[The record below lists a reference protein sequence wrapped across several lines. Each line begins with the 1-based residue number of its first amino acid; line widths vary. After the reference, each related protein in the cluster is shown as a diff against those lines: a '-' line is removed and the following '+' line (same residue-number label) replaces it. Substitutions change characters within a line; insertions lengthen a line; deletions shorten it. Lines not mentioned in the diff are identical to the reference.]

1 MAARTQAN
9 GNSRRLS
16 ARQRR
21 AAVERT
27 WHRAPGAAA
36 AVWHLRGSG
45 ADGQSALS
53 DWDVAHGRTRREIHW
68 ARRRR
73 AQCARGAPGGSPC
86 GAERA
91 LCRAAAFGIARQSD
105 ADRAARRVDGHGGRC
120 PRASDSCRRRFGVA
134 AGRLR
139 KRQEPNPPSVW
150 GRKPSAWHSGRA
162 GIDLRGVELMLPP
175 GTKTGSA
182 RNTTEQQISLV
193 ATDRSRMS
201 SNEQKGS
208 NELVWCCALISR
220 LAPGRFLDLV

>member
-16 ARQRR
+16 ACQRR

-27 WHRAPGAAA
+27 WHRAPGSAA

-53 DWDVAHGRTRREIHW
+53 DWDVSHGRTRREIHW

-91 LCRAAAFGIARQSD
+91 RCRAAAFGIARQSD

-120 PRASDSCRRRFGVA
+120 PRASESCRRRFGVA

-139 KRQEPNPPSVW
+139 KGQEPNPPSVR

-162 GIDLRGVELMLPP
+162 GIDLRGVELMFASLNQNWL
-175 GTKTGSA
+175 SA
-182 RNTTEQQISLV
+182 KYHRTTNLTV
-193 ATDRSRMS
+193 CDRAVS
-201 SNEQKGS
+201 SVIQTAEWS
-208 NELVWCCALISR
+208 NELVWRCALISR
-220 LAPGRFLDLV
+220 LAPGPVP